1 MNIVPK
7 RDAPIEKVLQDYL
20 NANKRIRK
28 GYVNALIKK
37 VWKEKMGE
45 TISSYTRSIYYKE
58 GKLYISISSSSLR
71 MELAYSKTK
80 IIDLYKEEVSGI
92 IINEVIIR

>member
-7 RDAPIEKVLQDYL
+7 RDAPIDKVMQDYL

-28 GYVNALIKK
+28 GFVNTLVKN

-45 TISSYTRSIYYKE
+45 TISSYTRSIYFKE
-58 GKLYISISSSSLR
+58 GKLFINITSSSLR

-80 IIDLYKEEVSGI
+80 IIDLYKEEISGLV
-92 IINEVIIR
+92 INEVILR